1 MLSDS
6 GFALSFGQIVS
17 ISVKQLD
24 NINLVVSRHI
34 KRERASLPVLMC
46 VAQKRVSL
54 GSVIRKRQ
62 NFRFFAVVTTIM
74 VRTNVQS
81 LVDQIMA
88 FFHDKRASCTNTVNC
103 YWAQTWSLYRS

>member
-6 GFALSFGQIVS
+6 GFSLTFGQIVS

-24 NINLVVSRHI
+24 NTNLVVSRHI

-88 FFHDKRASCTNTVNC
+88 FFHDKRASCTNTINC
-103 YWAQTWSLYRS
+103 YWAQTWSL